1 MTARK
6 AVVTGVALL
15 AVALGCAGCRGQ
27 ATSAPS
33 GSPSQTGSSQAGSS
47 QAENDLNSIQTTLD
61 AIDSE
66 MAGDGSP

>member
-1 MTARK
+1 MIARK

-15 AVALGCAGCRGQ
+15 TLALGCAGCR
-27 ATSAPS
+27 ATSAPAS
-33 GSPSQTGSSQAGSS
+33 SGSSQAGN
-47 QAENDLNSIQTTLD
+47 ELNSIQTTLD

>member
-33 GSPSQTGSSQAGSS
+33 GSPSQTGSSQA
-47 QAENDLNSIQTTLD
+47 ENDLNSIQTTLD

>member
-33 GSPSQTGSSQAGSS
+33 GSSSQTGSS